1 MKLLDYLRDKR
12 FDSIPIEEIDT
23 ELKEIFGATIS
34 PLVIDSVGF
43 SRTTSTLGITHFV
56 YQMARAQEIIEAVL
70 NETDVI
76 DFSFKADNCF
86 AHFKHPDSALRAA
99 MLVRQAVQEAEIP
112 LVNDEI
118 YGLSMGIGYGEML
131 SSGGSDGYYGDEMNL
146 AAKLGE
152 DTGKRD
158 DILLTQDAKRALS
171 NLRRNEVHLLKETV
185 LVSGLEIPFYRLCD
199 D

>member
-1 MKLLDYLRDKR
+1 MKFLEYLRQQHDANL
-12 FDSIPIEEIDT
+12 PIDVFEQEAWD
-23 ELKEIFGATIS
+23 LYGAKIS

-43 SRTTSTLGITHFV
+43 SRTTSQMGITHFV
-56 YQMARAQEIIEAVL
+56 YQMAKAREIMEAIL

-86 AHFKHPDSALRAA
+86 AHFKHPDPALQAA
-99 MLVRQAVQEAEIP
+99 LLIRKAVQEAEIP
-112 LVNDEI
+112 LVDDEI

-131 SSGGSDGYYGDEMNL
+131 FSGGSDGYYGDEMNL

-152 DTGKRD
+152 DTGERD
-158 DILLTQDAKRALS
+158 DILLTEDAKQSLS
-171 NLRRNEVHLLKETV
+171 NLHHNEIDFVKETV
-185 LVSGLEIPFYRLCD
+185 SLSGLEIPFYRLRD

>member
-1 MKLLDYLRDKR
+1 MKLIDYLRDKR

-43 SRTTSTLGITHFV
+43 SRTTSILGITHFV
-56 YQMARAQEIIEAVL
+56 YQMAKAQEIIETVL

-86 AHFKHPDSALRAA
+86 AHFKHPDCALQAA
-99 MLVRQAVQEAEIP
+99 LQIRRAVQEAEIP

-131 SSGGSDGYYGDEMNL
+131 FSGGSDGYYGNEMNL

-158 DILLTQDAKRALS
+158 DILLTEDAQRALTSTHKFMS
-171 NLRRNEVHLLKETV
+171 NVV
-185 LVSGLEIPFYRLCD
+185 SVSGVQIPYYKLCES
-199 D
+199 

>member
-1 MKLLDYLRDKR
+1 MKFLEYLRQQHDANL
-12 FDSIPIEEIDT
+12 PIDVFEQEAWD
-23 ELKEIFGATIS
+23 LYGAKIS

-43 SRTTSTLGITHFV
+43 SRTTSQMGITHFV
-56 YQMARAQEIIEAVL
+56 YQMAKAQEIMEAIL
-70 NETDVI
+70 NETDVM

-86 AHFKHPDSALRAA
+86 AHFKHPDSALQAA
-99 MLVRQAVQEAEIP
+99 LLIRKAVQEAEIP

-131 SSGGSDGYYGDEMNL
+131 FSGGSDGYYGNEMNL

-152 DTGKRD
+152 DTGERD
-158 DILLTQDAKRALS
+158 DILLTEDAKQSLS

>member
-1 MKLLDYLRDKR
+1 LRDKR

-131 SSGGSDGYYGDEMNL
+131 SSGGSDGYYGDQMNL
-146 AAKLGE
+146 AAKFGRCEASANEQARIHIACDLSLG
-152 DTGKRD
+152 
-158 DILLTQDAKRALS
+158 APNS
-171 NLRRNEVHLLKETV
+171 V
-185 LVSGLEIPFYRLCD
+185 LQAM
-199 D
+199 

>member
-1 MKLLDYLRDKR
+1 MKLLAYLRDKR
-12 FDSIPIEEIDT
+12 FDSMPLDEIAS
-23 ELKEIFGATIS
+23 ELKEIYGATVS

-43 SRTTSTLGITHFV
+43 SRTTSTMGITHFV
-56 YQMARAQEIIEAVL
+56 YKMAKAQEIMEAIL
-70 NETDVI
+70 NDTDAI

-99 MLVRQAVQEAEIP
+99 LLIRKAVQEAKIP

-131 SSGGSDGYYGDEMNL
+131 FSGGSDGYYGNEMNL

-158 DILLTQDAKRALS
+158 DILLTEDAKRALT
-171 NLRRNEVHLLKETV
+171 NEHEFISHEVT
-185 LVSGLEIPFYRLCD
+185 VSGLQIPYYELCEN
-199 D
+199 

>member
-131 SSGGSDGYYGDEMNL
+131 SSGGSDGYYGDQMNL

-158 DILLTQDAKRALS
+158 DILLTEDAKRALTS
-171 NLRRNEVHLLKETV
+171 RHEFISHVIS
-185 LVSGLEIPFYRLCD
+185 VSGLQIPYYKLCEN
-199 D
+199 

>member
-1 MKLLDYLRDKR
+1 MKLLEYLRQQHDANL
-12 FDSIPIEEIDT
+12 PIDVFEQEAWD
-23 ELKEIFGATIS
+23 LYGAKIS

-43 SRTTSTLGITHFV
+43 SRTTSQMGITHFV
-56 YQMARAQEIIEAVL
+56 YQMAKAQEIMEAVL

-86 AHFKHPDSALRAA
+86 AHFKHPDSALQAA
-99 MLVRQAVQEAEIP
+99 LLIRKAVKEAEIP

-131 SSGGSDGYYGDEMNL
+131 FSGGADGYYGDEMNL

-158 DILLTQDAKRALS
+158 DILVTEEAKQSLS
-171 NLRRNEVHLLKETV
+171 NLHLNEIDFAKETV
-185 LVSGLEIPFYRLCD
+185 FVSGLEIPFYRLCD

>member
-1 MKLLDYLRDKR
+1 
-12 FDSIPIEEIDT
+12 
-23 ELKEIFGATIS
+23 
-34 PLVIDSVGF
+34 
-43 SRTTSTLGITHFV
+43 
-56 YQMARAQEIIEAVL
+56 MAKAQEIIEAVL

-76 DFSFKADNCF
+76 DFSFKADNCC

-99 MLVRQAVQEAEIP
+99 MLIRKAVQEAEIP

-131 SSGGSDGYYGDEMNL
+131 FSGCSDGYYGDEMNL

-158 DILLTQDAKRALS
+158 DILLTEDAKRALTS
-171 NLRRNEVHLLKETV
+171 THEFISHVV
-185 LVSGLEIPFYRLCD
+185 SVSGLQIPYYKLC
-199 D
+199 